1 MYFFRYDHNEFL
13 IFSLCEKRKK
23 NVICLFLEKNSKIS
37 VFEKK
42 VKLDLTL
49 FGKNKKCHLS
59 RFGIKCDLKQCLK
72 HILQVSM
79 AGFEPCQKENVA
91 AAQCW
96 IRPQSATRPGPPPW
110 HQTGVTTCT
119 VLRNPVLRNR
129 GCHVFFFC

>member
-1 MYFFRYDHNEFL
+1 MTMTNFLYFRYVSNE
-13 IFSLCEKRKK
+13 KK
-23 NVICLFLEKNSKIS
+23 MSFVSFWKNTKNIICLFLEKNSKLN

-91 AAQCW
+91 AAQC
-96 IRPQSATRPGPPPW
+96 
-110 HQTGVTTCT
+110 
-119 VLRNPVLRNR
+119 
-129 GCHVFFFC
+129 

>member
-1 MYFFRYDHNEFL
+1 MYFFVITITNFLYFRYVTNE
-13 IFSLCEKRKK
+13 KK
-23 NVICLFLEKNSKIS
+23 KVICLFLEKKQKCHLSLFGKKN

-42 VKLDLTL
+42 EKLDLTL

-91 AAQCW
+91 AAQC
-96 IRPQSATRPGPPPW
+96 
-110 HQTGVTTCT
+110 
-119 VLRNPVLRNR
+119 
-129 GCHVFFFC
+129 